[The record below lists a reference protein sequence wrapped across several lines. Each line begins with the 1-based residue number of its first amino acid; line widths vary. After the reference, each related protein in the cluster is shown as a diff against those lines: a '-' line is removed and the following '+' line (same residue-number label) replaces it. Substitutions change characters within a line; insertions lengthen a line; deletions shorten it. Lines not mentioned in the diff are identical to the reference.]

1 MRQMP
6 HHAESTGSGGVL
18 YMALEL
24 SARRW
29 QLAFA
34 LGLATPSRRRVVAAG
49 DEAALRQEIAAAR
62 QRFGLTDTAV
72 VRSCYEAGRD
82 GFWVHRFLE
91 RVGIV
96 NVVVDSA
103 SIEVSRRRRRAKT
116 DRLDAEALLRRL
128 IRYWLGER
136 EQWKVVHVPSVE
148 VEDARQAERSLAML
162 TSERTRYRNRLHGV
176 LATHGIRLRLT
187 RAFSARLATLETP
200 DGRRVPPGALARLRI
215 TWQLL
220 QAVEA
225 ALATARAAQAA
236 AARAGTTPAAVRT
249 QRLGRLKGI
258 RVHSAAVLAK
268 EVFARDLRNRRQVG
282 ALSGF
287 VPVPYQSGDAG
298 HDQGISRAGLKAV
311 RRILVEVA
319 WSWVRWQPD
328 SALTRWYRTR
338 FASGGGRLR
347 RIGIVALARKLLI
360 ALWRYSEQGL
370 LPEGAVLRA

>member
-6 HHAESTGSGGVL
+6 HHAESTGRGVEL
-18 YMALEL
+18 YMAIEL

-29 QLAFA
+29 QLAFG
-34 LGLATPSRRRVVAAG
+34 LGLATPSRRRVIAAG

-62 QRFGLTDTAV
+62 QRLGLGDTAG

-82 GFWVHRFLE
+82 GFWVHRLLE
-91 RVGIV
+91 RIGVV

-103 SIEVSRRRRRAKT
+103 SIEVSRRGRRAKT

-136 EQWKVVHVPSVE
+136 DQWKVVHVPSE
-148 VEDARQAERSLAML
+148 AIEDARHHERSLAML
-162 TSERTRYRNRLHGV
+162 TAERTRYRNRLHGV
-176 LATHGIRLRLT
+176 LATHGLRVKLT
-187 RAFSARLATLETP
+187 HAFGARVGTLATP
-200 DGRRVPPGALARLRI
+200 DGRALPPGVRARLQL

-220 QAVEA
+220 QTVEG
-225 ALATARAAQAA
+225 ALATARAVQAA
-236 AARAGTTPAAVRT
+236 AARAGATPAAERT
-249 QRLGRLKGI
+249 QRLARLKGI
-258 RVHSAAVLAK
+258 RVHAAAVLAK
-268 EVFARDLRNRRQVG
+268 EVFARDLRNRREVG

-287 VPVPYQSGDAG
+287 VPVPYQSGDAA

-319 WSWVRWQPD
+319 WSWVRWQPA
-328 SALTRWYRTR
+328 SVLTQWYRTR
-338 FASGGGRLR
+338 FATGGARLR

-370 LPEGAVLRA
+370 VPVGAVRRA